1 MDSTEGLKDEQT
13 RILNEVLQASH
24 QKEVVDQHLREKK
37 TQDMR
42 TPGTTGVIMMS
53 ERFHWELSFRER
65 EKKQLLY
72 KRLWRGYQ
80 ELRVKQGQES

>member
-24 QKEVVDQHLREKK
+24 QKEVVDQHLRKK
-37 TQDMR
+37 KKQDMR

-65 EKKQLLY
+65 EKKPA
-72 KRLWRGYQ
+72 
-80 ELRVKQGQES
+80 VI